1 METKQL
7 DKKENKLGVMPV
19 NKLLINMGFPI
30 IISMMMQALYNIIDS
45 IFVGQISENATQAL
59 NALTLAFPAQM
70 IMVAIAIGTGVGVN
84 ALLSLSLGQKD
95 YKKAS
100 IVTANAMIIALII
113 YIVYLFF
120 ALFLLNFYIKA
131 QTSDSIVSSMV
142 RKYLMI
148 CCVLSMGIVYFA
160 VFEKI
165 LQATGNALYSTIAQ
179 LSGAVINIILDPICI
194 FGIGFI
200 APMGI
205 SGAAIAT
212 VIGQLFSAV
221 LGLIF
226 HLKKNKDIKNK
237 LFYYKLDLRIVKAIY
252 SIGLPAIIA
261 QALMSVMTYAM
272 NLILGQIDALAVIS
286 YGLYYKIQQ
295 FVLFAAF
302 GLRDAITPVLS
313 FNYGA
318 KDNKRVKE
326 TIKFGLI
333 YTIIIMLVGL
343 VLVEL
348 LADKFALAFSLSGSG
363 RQMFVNA
370 VRIISLSFIFAGLN
384 VSFQGIF
391 QALKG
396 GFESL
401 LISLLRQFVIVL
413 PLAYGF
419 SLIAKENVEKIY
431 LVWAS
436 FIIAEFVTFL
446 VALVLMKKI
455 KIKRG
460 I

>member
-30 IISMMMQALYNIIDS
+30 IISMMMQAFYNIIDS

-100 IVTANAMIIALII
+100 IVTANAMILALII

-131 QTSDSIVSSMV
+131 QTSDPIVSSMV

-212 VIGQLFSAV
+212 VIGQVFSAV

-226 HLKKNKDIKNK
+226 HLKKTK
-237 LFYYKLDLRIVKAIY
+237 
-252 SIGLPAIIA
+252 
-261 QALMSVMTYAM
+261 
-272 NLILGQIDALAVIS
+272 IL
-286 YGLYYKIQQ
+286 KINYH
-295 FVLFAAF
+295 
-302 GLRDAITPVLS
+302 IT
-313 FNYGA
+313 N
-318 KDNKRVKE
+318 
-326 TIKFGLI
+326 
-333 YTIIIMLVGL
+333 
-343 VLVEL
+343 
-348 LADKFALAFSLSGSG
+348 
-363 RQMFVNA
+363 
-370 VRIISLSFIFAGLN
+370 
-384 VSFQGIF
+384 
-391 QALKG
+391 
-396 GFESL
+396 
-401 LISLLRQFVIVL
+401 
-413 PLAYGF
+413 
-419 SLIAKENVEKIY
+419 
-431 LVWAS
+431 
-436 FIIAEFVTFL
+436 
-446 VALVLMKKI
+446 
-455 KIKRG
+455 
-460 I
+460 